1 MPVVFVPETMHA
13 KDVLNILT
21 RKRKSIAVVID
32 EYGGTSGMMTVE
44 DIVEELFGEIEDEHD
59 SVVLIEEEVAE
70 GVYKF
75 PARLEVDYINE
86 TYKLEL
92 PEDENYE
99 TLGGLIVNHTEGI
112 PEENDVVDIE
122 GYQFHIIQTSNT
134 KIELVQVRV
143 VEND

>member
-1 MPVVFVPETMHA
+1 
-13 KDVLNILT
+13 
-21 RKRKSIAVVID
+21 
-32 EYGGTSGMMTVE
+32 
-44 DIVEELFGEIEDEHD
+44 
-59 SVVLIEEEVAE
+59 
-70 GVYKF
+70 VYKF
-75 PARLEVDYINE
+75 SARLEVDYINE
-86 TYKLEL
+86 AYKLEL

-143 VEND
+143 IESD